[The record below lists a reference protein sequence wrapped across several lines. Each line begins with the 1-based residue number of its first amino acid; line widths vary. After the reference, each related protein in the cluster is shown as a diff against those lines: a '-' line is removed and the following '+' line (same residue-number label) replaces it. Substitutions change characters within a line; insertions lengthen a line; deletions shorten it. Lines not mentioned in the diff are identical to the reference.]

1 MNIFNIER
9 AFNEKKRKGYTHI
22 FFAIDLHDTIIPGSY
37 TKNNEGKEFYPYAK
51 EVLQW
56 LTRRKDVVLILWT
69 SSHKKPVNDVLK
81 WLRSHGI
88 IFTYLNENPL
98 CPNTD
103 LCDFSKKF
111 YLSVILDDKAGFVGE
126 TDWLLIKKELQKIG
140 EWEQDEE
147 DDLFGESYFG
157 VNFKK
162 LFNKLVN

>member
-1 MNIFNIER
+1 MNVFNIQR
-9 AFNEKKRKGYTHI
+9 AFEEKKQKGWKYI
-22 FFAIDLHDTIIPGSY
+22 FVAVDLHDTIIKGTY
-37 TKNNEGKEFYPYAK
+37 TKNNEGKEFYPYAE

-69 SSHKKPVNDVLK
+69 SSHTKPAKDILK
-81 WLRSHGI
+81 WLNSRNI
-88 IFTYLNENPL
+88 RFQYVNENPL
-98 CPNTD
+98 CSNSE

-111 YLSVILDDKAGFVGE
+111 YLSIILDDKAGFEGK

-140 EWEQDEE
+140 EWEEE

-162 LFNKLVN
+162 LFYKLVN